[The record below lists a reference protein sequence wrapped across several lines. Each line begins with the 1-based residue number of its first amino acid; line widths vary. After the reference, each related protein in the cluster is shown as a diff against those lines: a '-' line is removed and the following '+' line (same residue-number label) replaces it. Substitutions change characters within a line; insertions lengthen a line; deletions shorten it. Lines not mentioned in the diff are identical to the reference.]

1 MDEPLGPAW
10 FLSSYGNRYHAL
22 TMDLAD
28 TMRAVVTRGHGGLE
42 QLDLTDVPVPR
53 PAPGWVVV
61 DVSAC
66 GLNNTDIWTREG
78 RYGTDRDPDAVTS
91 TSRKPGRFPII
102 QGADVV
108 GHIAAVGDGVASARI
123 GERVLC
129 NFVLYE
135 GDPQGRD
142 ISGSLGATHDGGYA
156 EYVALPADN
165 AYPVDDL
172 ALADEELA
180 TFPCACITA
189 EHMLDAVGLAA
200 GESVLVTGA
209 SGGAG
214 SALVQLARVRGAEVV
229 ALTSRQW
236 ADRVQELQ
244 PRGVVL
250 RDAGDVVEQAQGALG
265 RDTFDVVADVVGGP
279 HFSDCLA
286 LLGPGGRYVSA
297 GAMGGAVVPF
307 DIRTLYLKKLTLI
320 GVSIGHR
327 HHFEAVLDHIRGGRL
342 RPLLAK
348 SFPMSEIR
356 AAQEMF
362 MSKAFFGN
370 IVVRPEE

>member
-1 MDEPLGPAW
+1 
-10 FLSSYGNRYHAL
+10 
-22 TMDLAD
+22 MDLAD
-28 TMRAVVTRGHGGLE
+28 TMRAVVTRGHGGLD
-42 QLDLTDVPVPR
+42 QLDLTEVPTPR

-91 TSRKPGRFPII
+91 TRRKPGRFPII

-135 GDPQGRD
+135 GDPLGRD

-172 ALADEELA
+172 VLADEELA

-214 SALVQLARVRGAEVV
+214 SALVR
-229 ALTSRQW
+229 
-236 ADRVQELQ
+236 
-244 PRGVVL
+244 
-250 RDAGDVVEQAQGALG
+250 
-265 RDTFDVVADVVGGP
+265 
-279 HFSDCLA
+279 
-286 LLGPGGRYVSA
+286 
-297 GAMGGAVVPF
+297 
-307 DIRTLYLKKLTLI
+307 I
-320 GVSIGHR
+320 
-327 HHFEAVLDHIRGGRL
+327 

-348 SFPMSEIR
+348 SFPMSEIH

-370 IVVRPEE
+370 IVVRPKE